1 MYARI
6 LIASDGSELAD
17 RALDHGLQLAKLAGS
32 EVTIVTVTEPVT
44 IVGGGYASI
53 AGGVVDPL
61 PELVEAQ
68 EKAARELLQRA
79 AKRAADQGV
88 TAKTVL
94 VDNTFAAEG
103 VVATANEIGAELI
116 IMGSHGRRGL
126 DRLLLGSQ
134 TNNVLAHT
142 KIPVLVTR

>member
-126 DRLLLGSQ
+126 NRLLLGSQ

>member
-1 MYARI
+1 MYKRI

-79 AKRAADQGV
+79 AKRAADQSV

-103 VVATANEIGAELI
+103 IVSTANDTGAELI

-126 DRLLLGSQ
+126 NRLLLGSQ

>member
-1 MYARI
+1 MYKRI

-126 DRLLLGSQ
+126 NRLLLGSQ